1 MQGPNTSTKSFK
13 QAFLKN
19 LLLGLQLHART
30 STSFGSSA
38 MNLHERKLAVKFY
51 ANVAMAA
58 ARCATRTDARWP
70 SAILASEAGASPSSG
85 ACKMQRC
92 RTIVS
97 RCCRRKRSWI
107 RSGRAGAGAVA
118 RRLLRTRTMA
128 LRDVIPGGRD
138 AAVDQATLLREAM
151 DYAVHLRA
159 QVDVLRHL
167 SEAVQ
172 RSSSISR
179 QGQQ

>member
-1 MQGPNTSTKSFK
+1 MQGPNKSTKSFK

-19 LLLGLQLHART
+19 LLLGLQLHAPT
-30 STSFGSSA
+30 STSFGSRA
-38 MNLHERKLAVKFY
+38 MNLHLRKLAVKSS

-70 SAILASEAGASPSSG
+70 SAILASEAGATPSSG
-85 ACKMQRC
+85 ACKVHRC
-92 RTIVS
+92 RRIVS
-97 RCCRRKRSWI
+97 RCWI
-107 RSGRAGAGAVA
+107 RSGRAGGDAVA

-128 LRDVIPGGRD
+128 LRVVIPGGRD
-138 AAVDQATLLREAM
+138 TTVDQATLLREAM

-159 QVDVLRHL
+159 QVDVLRRL
-167 SEAVQ
+167 SESVQ